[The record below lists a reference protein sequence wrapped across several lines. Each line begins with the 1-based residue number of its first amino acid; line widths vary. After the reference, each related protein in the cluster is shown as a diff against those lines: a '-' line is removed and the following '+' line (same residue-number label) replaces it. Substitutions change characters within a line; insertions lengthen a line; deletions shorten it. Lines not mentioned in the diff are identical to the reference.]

1 MHNNGEGQPEAAILW
16 MQWLCDACVCKCMH
30 RLHAILYK
38 HGMRRRH
45 LLFYISALEGA
56 CLHGKTHIFGCDE
69 STLVVGVIQQITLL
83 LHSALSAW
91 LPLLSPSVCS
101 SDLVSLPSVG
111 TSKQQPNSQFKH
123 ASKMFLHFLNRATH
137 APSPSPPLSHP
148 PP

>member
-1 MHNNGEGQPEAAILW
+1 MERGSQRQPSCGCSGCAMRACANACIDSMPYFTNMECGE
-16 MQWLCDACVCKCMH
+16 D
-30 RLHAILYK
+30 
-38 HGMRRRH
+38 
-45 LLFYISALEGA
+45 
-56 CLHGKTHIFGCDE
+56 IFF
-69 STLVVGVIQQITLL
+69 STFLPLRVLAYMAKLTYLVVTSPTLVVGVIQQITLL